1 MDIARDP
8 PKSRKKYIIATIVVL
23 GGILGAFSLTRL
35 RPAVVTMERA
45 VITFDTVTMGD
56 MVRDVRG
63 PGTLVPERTR
73 IIVATTGGR
82 IEALPVRAGDTVLA
96 GATII
101 QLSNSDVELAALQVQ
116 QQLTQALAQLAQLRS
131 SLQQQHVS
139 QQGLVAQLRTQN
151 LDAERS
157 ARVLDSLDRMRLA
170 SMNEVASARE
180 RAQEMST
187 RYQLELRR
195 NEDMKLSELEQIQLS
210 QQQIAGLRQILQE
223 QRNRVASLRVA
234 AIEAGQLQSLG
245 NPRLELGQWVN
256 SGIELARLSQP
267 GRLKAVLRVPET
279 LARDLVLG
287 LRASIDTHDGV
298 VSGHVANIDP
308 VSHGGSV
315 TVDIALDGP
324 LPRGARVDLNVDGA
338 IEIERLTNVMH
349 VGRPAYGAAG
359 TLVKLFKVIPN
370 TGDVVRTDVRLGR
383 ASVNSVELKGGLSRG
398 DSVIVSDMSPMLS
411 EARIHIR

>member
-35 RPAVVTMERA
+35 RPAVVTMERS

-151 LDAERS
+151 LEAERS

-170 SMNEVASARE
+170 SKNEVASARE

-315 TVDIALDGP
+315 TVDVALDGP

-411 EARIHIR
+411 EARIRIR